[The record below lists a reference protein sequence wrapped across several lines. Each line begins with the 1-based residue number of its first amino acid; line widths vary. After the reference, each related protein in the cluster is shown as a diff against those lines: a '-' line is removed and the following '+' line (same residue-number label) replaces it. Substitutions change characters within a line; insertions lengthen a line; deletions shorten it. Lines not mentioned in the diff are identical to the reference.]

1 MQNNSNAL
9 NEYEVYRALGW
20 EGMSAE
26 GVLKE
31 MNPRGMP
38 VCRVETMAT
47 MSRSAQRGWLL
58 LGSLSSEGGKGQGML
73 YNGQELRFSVQGVV
87 LNL

>member
-1 MQNNSNAL
+1 MKYIEHL
-9 NEYEVYRALGW
+9 TER
-20 EGMSAE
+20 GMSAK

-47 MSRSAQRGWLL
+47 MSRPAQRGWLL
-58 LGSLSSEGGKGQGML
+58 LGTLSAEGGKGQGML
-73 YNGQELRFSVQGVV
+73 STMDRNYALVAKASI
-87 LNL
+87 LNLKVL